1 MKLLQTKE
9 YLILIDE
16 EAEIKEGDY
25 YLDGTNSLFTPQHNF
40 FAIKS
45 FNKAIGYY
53 PLNSEA
59 KELDLPLLPPFEEDK
74 YIKDLAQQ
82 RWGNVHRTGVLG
94 FIEGYRAAQSK
105 QFSLEDMIAFS
116 EYVGSYYANIHKPV
130 IPTEELLNKFIQSL
144 STQQLPK
151 EFIPIVEYYIPWKT
165 EWTEIY
171 QTGKDKII
179 RLKTITNSEGK
190 QEIQGTYKY

>member
-59 KELDLPLLPPFEEDK
+59 KELDLPLLP
-74 YIKDLAQQ
+74 LV
-82 RWGNVHRTGVLG
+82 G
-94 FIEGYRAAQSK
+94 
-105 QFSLEDMIAFS
+105 LE
-116 EYVGSYYANIHKPV
+116 
-130 IPTEELLNKFIQSL
+130 TEEGKILKDDGIFVYLQNGKKYKKSEL
-144 STQQLPK
+144 ELW
-151 EFIPIVEYYIPWKT
+151 VENT
-165 EWTEIY
+165 
-171 QTGKDKII
+171 
-179 RLKTITNSEGK
+179 
-190 QEIQGTYKY
+190 